1 MQCAEIY
8 VQETF
13 RPGVPLPFEKWERL
27 AVLSVLNEFKPLES
41 WVNLNREIGT

>member
-13 RPGVPLPFEKWERL
+13 RPGRNPVAFQEMFKHLHQ
-27 AVLSVLNEFKPLES
+27 LSSSSLWKVGL
-41 WVNLNREIGT
+41 T